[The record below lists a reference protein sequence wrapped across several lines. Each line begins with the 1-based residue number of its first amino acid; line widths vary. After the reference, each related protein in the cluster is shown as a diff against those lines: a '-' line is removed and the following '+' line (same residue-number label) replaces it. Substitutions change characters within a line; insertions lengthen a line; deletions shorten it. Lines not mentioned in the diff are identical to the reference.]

1 MLITC
6 PSCASAYDL
15 PADRIGASGRK
26 VRCASCRESWFVAS
40 PEDNPRAPLP
50 SLEPEPLA
58 EIVARPLP
66 PPAPREDP
74 EPKPRG
80 RGGSTRKRP
89 GAGPVASRA
98 RSGLLVRIGA
108 LALVC
113 GMLPGLLA
121 FREQVV
127 STLPGTASLYRSV
140 GLPVNLVGL
149 SFAQV
154 RSALSHERET
164 QVLEVSGEI
173 VNDGRVARPVPSLRI
188 VIEGERG
195 EQLYSWTAKAAEG
208 ELSVGKS
215 APFRVRLT
223 APPSDARRVE
233 VTFRDDHERR
243 GPTAH

>member
-50 SLEPEPLA
+50 SLEPEPQA

-66 PPAPREDP
+66 PPPPREDP

-80 RGGSTRKRP
+80 RGASRKRAGGGPTP
-89 GAGPVASRA
+89 GRA
-98 RSGLLVRIGA
+98 RSGV
-108 LALVC
+108 LARVAGIAVVC

-121 FREQVV
+121 FREKVV
-127 STLPGTASLYRSV
+127 SALPGTASLYRSV

-149 SFAQV
+149 SFANV
-154 RSALSHERET
+154 RSGLSQERET

-223 APPSDARRVE
+223 APPPDARRVE
-233 VTFRDDHERR
+233 VTFREDRERR
-243 GPTAH
+243 SAAAR